1 MAKSTSSNYKTKKE
15 AQNALDRFKMEVAS
29 EIDLRHNPFSSIV
42 LIISAALSAGS
53 IRIAFFL
60 FEETIYTFVL
70 HAPNTSFVI
79 FIILYTPHFYENI
92 FMLIISIL
100 CIYKY

>member
-1 MAKSTSSNYKTKKE
+1 MY
-15 AQNALDRFKMEVAS
+15 
-29 EIDLRHNPFSSIV
+29 LRHNPFSSIV

-92 FMLIISIL
+92 FILIISIL
-100 CIYKY
+100 CIYKYEKNT